1 MDANG
6 REQDAQD
13 ANQDANGTQTASGRW
28 CSVAEAAAALGLQ
41 PRAVQKRVQGDRLR
55 SRHDGRRLL
64 VWIEEAG
71 TGEGEQSNQQDA
83 NRTRPTPEVREPDA
97 SNDGGPLV
105 EQLRSE
111 VTFLRNQLDARTSAE
126 AEFRRL
132 LLYSQER
139 ERADRR
145 EIEGLRAITAST
157 PEAVDILEEITVPE
171 QIRQDQKLGDMVAA
185 TSAIRA
191 WWKRI
196 RRGNQ

>member
-83 NRTRPTPEVREPDA
+83 NRTRPTPEVREQDA

-145 EIEGLRAITAST
+145 EIEGLRERLAITATS
-157 PEAVDILEEITVPE
+157 EEVPE
-171 QIRQDQKLGDMVAA
+171 PTADPAELTARHDQA
-185 TSAIRA
+185 TKEPSGRSWWA